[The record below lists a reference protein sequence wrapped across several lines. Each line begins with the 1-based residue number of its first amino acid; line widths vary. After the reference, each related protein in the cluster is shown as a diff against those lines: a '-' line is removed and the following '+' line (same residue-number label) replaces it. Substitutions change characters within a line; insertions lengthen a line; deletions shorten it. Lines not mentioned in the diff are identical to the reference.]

1 MGSGILASCLYALWL
16 VSGPTAA
23 DAERVYS
30 WDQVERVVAFGDVH
44 GAYPELISLLQ
55 TAGVIDEKLR
65 WKAGATHLVSL
76 GDLLDRGPASR
87 QVMDLLMRLEQ
98 EAEAAGG
105 RVHVVLGN
113 HELMNLTGEL
123 SYVSPAEFASYQD
136 LESENVRREALH
148 ALQGA
153 GRFTGRSAE
162 QARLD
167 FDARF
172 AKGYFGHRAAF
183 APNGRYGK
191 WLFERPA
198 LIRIGD
204 VVFMHGGL
212 PPLLTNTTLTSINE
226 TLRTDV
232 ATYVRALHT
241 LRQARLVDID
251 TPFPERVALARQRLA
266 NALASLQS
274 GELARTIDELEQ
286 SGASPVHDPRGPLW
300 YRGTALCNPLYETDI
315 ARAALQSLQ
324 AKEVVIGHTVTPSLR
339 VTTRLDGRAT
349 MLDTGMLKR
358 VYRGRPAALLL
369 ERESRSVIY
378 AGTTPATEQKPQ
390 PERRR
395 VGARPSN
402 MDDDALE
409 AFLARAEIIRSE
421 PLVPAAARGPL
432 LLTLREGDVTVRA
445 VFRGGRSSGWERE
458 VAAYRLDK
466 LIGLDM
472 IPATVARE
480 HGGQRGALQ
489 FHVEGSESLETL
501 EKRQARFGGWCA
513 LDAQYRLMAAF
524 DALIDNPARSAA
536 SIWLSSD
543 EWLVRLTAHSA
554 AFSSARKP
562 GTRANG
568 LVLPDELVRRLDA
581 LTREQLVKELGEWLR
596 RGEIDA
602 LVARRDELLRA
613 RVRPAA

>member
-1 MGSGILASCLYALWL
+1 M
-16 VSGPTAA
+16 
-23 DAERVYS
+23 
-30 WDQVERVVAFGDVH
+30 AFADVH
-44 GAYPELISLLQ
+44 GAYPELVSLLQ
-55 TAGVIDEKLR
+55 SAGVIDEKLR
-65 WKAGATHLVSL
+65 WQAGATHLVSL

-98 EAEAAGG
+98 EAQSAGG

-113 HELMNLTGEL
+113 HELMNLTGQLE
-123 SYVSPAEFASYQD
+123 YVSPAEFASYQD
-136 LESENVRREALH
+136 LESEDVRRAGLQ
-148 ALQGA
+148 ALQA
-153 GRFTGRSAE
+153 TGRFTGESAE

-172 AKGYFGHRAAF
+172 VKGYFGHPAAF
-183 APNGRYGK
+183 SPSGRYGK
-191 WLFERPA
+191 WLLDRPA

-226 TLRTDV
+226 TLRADV
-232 ATYVRALHT
+232 ATYVRALHR
-241 LRQARLVDID
+241 LRHARLIDID
-251 TPFPERVALARQRLA
+251 TAFAERVALARQRLA
-266 NALASLQS
+266 NAPTSPQS
-274 GELARTIDELEQ
+274 DELPRTIDELER

-300 YRGTALCNPLYETDI
+300 YRGTALCNSLYETDI

-339 VTTRLDGRAT
+339 VTTRLDGLAT
-349 MLDTGMLKR
+349 MLDTGMLKA
-358 VYRGRPAALLL
+358 VYRGRPAALVL
-369 ERESRSVIY
+369 EGESRKVIY
-378 AGTTPATEQKPQ
+378 AGTASSIEHGPR

-409 AFLARAEIIRSE
+409 AFLARAEIIGSE
-421 PLVPAAARGPL
+421 PLAPAESRGPL

-466 LIGLDM
+466 LVGLDM

-480 HGGQRGALQ
+480 HSGQRGALQ
-489 FHVEGSESLETL
+489 FRVEGSESLETL
-501 EKRQARFGGWCA
+501 ENRQARFGGWCP

-524 DALIDNPARSAA
+524 DALIDNPGRAA
-536 SIWLSSD
+536 ANIWLSSD

-554 AFSSARKP
+554 AFSSARKL
-562 GTRANG
+562 GARANG
-568 LVLPDELVRRLDA
+568 PVLPDELVRRLGA
-581 LTREQLVKELGEWLR
+581 LTREQLVKELGRWLR

-602 LVARRDELLRA
+602 LIARRDELLRVQA
-613 RVRPAA
+613 KQ

>member
-1 MGSGILASCLYALWL
+1 MGSRILASWLYALWL
-16 VSGPTAA
+16 VSASVAA
-23 DAERVYS
+23 DADRVYS
-30 WDQVERVVAFGDVH
+30 WERVERVVAFGDVH

-55 TAGVIDEKLR
+55 TAGVIDENLR

-98 EAEAAGG
+98 EAQSAGG

-136 LESENVRREALH
+136 LESENVRREALQ

-153 GRFTGRSAE
+153 GRFTGESAE
-162 QARLD
+162 QGGIE

-172 AKGYFGHRAAF
+172 PRGYFGHRKAF
-183 APNGRYGK
+183 SPDGPYGK
-191 WLFERPA
+191 WLLDRPA

-226 TLRTDV
+226 TLRADV

-266 NALASLQS
+266 GAPASPQS
-274 GELARTIDELEQ
+274 DELARTIEELERT
-286 SGASPVHDPRGPLW
+286 SASPVHDPRGPLW
-300 YRGTALCNPLYETDI
+300 YRGTALCNSLYETDI

-324 AKEVVIGHTVTPSLR
+324 AREVVIGHTVTPSLR

-349 MLDTGMLKR
+349 MLDTGMLKM
-358 VYRGRPAALLL
+358 VYRGRPAALVL
-369 ERESRSVIY
+369 ERESRKVIY
-378 AGTTPATEQKPQ
+378 AGTTSATEQKPQ

-395 VGARPSN
+395 VGARPLN
-402 MDDDALE
+402 MDDDALA
-409 AFLARAEIIRSE
+409 AFLARAEMIGSE
-421 PLVPAAARGPL
+421 PLAPAEARGPL
-432 LLTLREGDVTVRA
+432 LLTLRENDVTVRA
-445 VFRGGRSSGWERE
+445 VFRSGRASGWERE

-489 FHVEGSESLETL
+489 FRVEGSESLETL
-501 EKRQARFGGWCA
+501 EKRQARFGGWCP
-513 LDAQYRLMAAF
+513 LDAQYTLMAAF
-524 DALIDNPARSAA
+524 DAVIDNPGRTAA
-536 SIWLSSD
+536 NIWLSPD

-554 AFSSARKP
+554 TFSNSRKL

-568 LVLPDELVRRLDA
+568 LVLPNELVLRLGA
-581 LTREQLVKELGEWLR
+581 LTREQLVKELGQWLR

-602 LVARRDELLRA
+602 LLARRDELLR
-613 RVRPAA
+613 VRAKQ